1 MTKVPSGMPDTF
13 EEKLQTSLE
22 LFLFG
27 KQAHNKLNMKIGEHN
42 LVKNAD
48 DQIGRCERLDGK
60 FLTSGSRCHPGHPHL
75 TLIVITTMRQ

>member
-1 MTKVPSGMPDTF
+1 MIEIAGPIRTTRTRTLKMTKVPSGMPDTF

-48 DQIGRCERLDGK
+48 DQIGRCEWQNDWMES
-60 FLTSGSRCHPGHPHL
+60 F
-75 TLIVITTMRQ
+75 